1 MISNGMKWTIKWCT
15 LLLPHYPQCSRN
27 KTWRLRLEE
36 LAILEDIDLAE
47 PSAILQDPVL
57 S

>member
-15 LLLPHYPQCSRN
+15 LLLPNYPQCSRN